1 MIGLFETDPAARL
14 IVADPVTSQ
23 LAASSGTALG
33 RTPWAAATATRRTEI
48 EQAWSS
54 RATEGFDVDFDIGV
68 DGTVRRARVVMSPR
82 LGTDGTLLGYLGTMI
97 VDDSGDDVRDV
108 VRRTPD
114 VVLSVDATGRVTF
127 ANESTRRLVGAARI
141 DNLAS
146 TLRDQ
151 LPRALLRGD
160 LEHWRGEVVVRDTRG
175 DTSTLDCTV
184 VPASDGGWTAWCRD
198 VTSSARLHAELA
210 HQATHDALTGLPARP
225 LFLRRVAEAIERAR
239 TDGHPLAVL
248 YVDIDH
254 LKVVNDTLGHDDGD
268 EFISLIGRRLVASTR
283 PDDVIG
289 RLGGDEFVVL
299 CERVGDETSALDL
312 AERIITASA
321 EPVVLHGHRI
331 ATGVSIGVATWKPTD
346 RSSGPNGAP
355 LDVALELVRR
365 ADTAMYRA
373 KARGKGRCESF
384 TDAMSHEAERRGRLR
399 LDLERAL
406 ADRQLHLVFQPIA
419 ALHTGRVEAAEA
431 LLRWEHPTDGVL
443 TPADFVDLA
452 EESGLIVP
460 IGDWVVDEALRVLAS
475 WIADGR
481 ADRHFRVHVNVSAH
495 QVVDVGFV
503 EGLTAA
509 VRRHGLVP
517 ANLSIEYPSVVLDD
531 DEAART
537 LRSLHRLGFV
547 LTVDDFGDRRSS
559 LSDLRNSTPHF
570 VKLAGSFVRPLDVDD
585 RDDPMVRGLVQLAHG
600 LDVSVIAAWV
610 VSDHQLQRLRA
621 LGCDHVQGFHV
632 ARPVRA
638 DDFDPAA
645 VATRVVG

>member
-1 MIGLFETDPAARL
+1 
-14 IVADPVTSQ
+14 
-23 LAASSGTALG
+23 
-33 RTPWAAATATRRTEI
+33 
-48 EQAWSS
+48 
-54 RATEGFDVDFDIGV
+54 
-68 DGTVRRARVVMSPR
+68 
-82 LGTDGTLLGYLGTMI
+82 
-97 VDDSGDDVRDV
+97 
-108 VRRTPD
+108 
-114 VVLSVDATGRVTF
+114 
-127 ANESTRRLVGAARI
+127 
-141 DNLAS
+141 
-146 TLRDQ
+146 
-151 LPRALLRGD
+151 
-160 LEHWRGEVVVRDTRG
+160 
-175 DTSTLDCTV
+175 
-184 VPASDGGWTAWCRD
+184 
-198 VTSSARLHAELA
+198 
-210 HQATHDALTGLPARP
+210 
-225 LFLRRVAEAIERAR
+225 
-239 TDGHPLAVL
+239 
-248 YVDIDH
+248 
-254 LKVVNDTLGHDDGD
+254 
-268 EFISLIGRRLVASTR
+268 
-283 PDDVIG
+283 
-289 RLGGDEFVVL
+289 
-299 CERVGDETSALDL
+299 
-312 AERIITASA
+312 
-321 EPVVLHGHRI
+321 
-331 ATGVSIGVATWKPTD
+331 
-346 RSSGPNGAP
+346 
-355 LDVALELVRR
+355 
-365 ADTAMYRA
+365 MYRA

-406 ADRQLHLVFQPIA
+406 ADRQLRLVFQPIA

>member
-14 IVADPVTSQ
+14 TATDSVSALVS
-23 LAASSGTALG
+23 ASGASAIG
-33 RTPWAAATATRRTEI
+33 RTPWAAAAPTRRTEI
-48 EQAWSS
+48 ERDWST
-54 RATEGFDVDFDIGV
+54 RLTEGFETSFEVGI

-82 LGTDGTLLGYLGTMI
+82 LGSEGTLLGYLGAVVI
-97 VDDSGDDVRDV
+97 DRPDDDFRHVLD
-108 VRRTPD
+108 RTPD
-114 VVLSVDATGRVTF
+114 IVWSVDAAGAVVF
-127 ANESTRRLVGAARI
+127 ANESTRRLVGDTRI

-151 LPRALLRGD
+151 VPRALLVGD
-160 LEHWRGEVVVRDTRG
+160 LEHWRGDIVIRDTTG
-175 DTSTLDCTV
+175 DTRTLDCTV
-184 VPASDGGWTAWCRD
+184 VRSSDGGFNAWCRD
-198 VTSSARLHAELA
+198 VTSSAQLHAELA
-210 HQATHDALTGLPARP
+210 HQATHDALTGLPGRQ
-225 LFLRRVAEAIERAR
+225 LFLRRVAEAVERSR
-239 TDGHPLAVL
+239 TDGRALAVL

-254 LKVVNDTLGHDDGD
+254 LKTVNDTLGHDDGD
-268 EFISLIGRRLVASTR
+268 AFIAMIGRRLAASTR

-289 RLGGDEFVVL
+289 RMGGDEFVVL
-299 CERVGDETSALDL
+299 CERVGDETTALDL

-321 EPVVLHGHRI
+321 EPVVLRGHRM
-331 ATGVSIGVATWKPTD
+331 ATGVSIGVATWSPADRTNTPT
-346 RSSGPNGAP
+346 GTP

-373 KARGKGRCESF
+373 KTRGKGRCESF

-406 ADRQLHLVFQPIA
+406 ADDRLHLVFQPIA

-431 LLRWEHPTDGVL
+431 LLRWDHPIDGVL
-443 TPADFVDLA
+443 TPADFIDLA
-452 EESGLIVP
+452 EETGLVVP
-460 IGDWVVDEALRVLAS
+460 IGAWVVDESLRVLAS

-481 ADRHFRVHVNVSAH
+481 ADRHFRMHVNVSSH
-495 QVVDVGFV
+495 QVVDAGFV
-503 EGLTAA
+503 ESLAAA
-509 VRRHGLVP
+509 VRRHGLTP
-517 ANLSIEYPSVVLDD
+517 ANLSIEYQSEVLDD

-559 LSDLRNSTPHF
+559 LADLRTATPHY

-600 LDVSVIAAWV
+600 LDVSVVASWV
-610 VSDHQLQRLRA
+610 VSNDQLQRLRA
-621 LGCDHVQGFHV
+621 LGCDLVQGFHV

-638 DDFDPAA
+638 DDFDPVA